1 MDPWA
6 VREPALVCGKG
17 PVAKV
22 TGLSR
27 MITPERMGGEERSLP
42 ASTARFQAADPAVE
56 FEAFFERH
64 HRDLGRLAYLV
75 TGDQSAADDL
85 RADVLLDVW
94 RQWDR
99 VREAESPLA
108 YARRMTINQA
118 ASRVRRLTSERR
130 RMRLFQVDALA
141 PAPGQDGEAS
151 VDVRRALQ
159 ALPERRRACVV
170 LRYAMDLSEQEVAQ
184 ILGISV
190 GTVKSQTSKGAA
202 ALQRL
207 LDGYVGRGKR

>member
-1 MDPWA
+1 
-6 VREPALVCGKG
+6 
-17 PVAKV
+17 
-22 TGLSR
+22 
-27 MITPERMGGEERSLP
+27 MITPEQMGGEERCWPS
-42 ASTARFQAADPAVE
+42 STARLQPGDPAVE

-75 TGDQSAADDL
+75 TGDQCAADDL
-85 RADVLLDVW
+85 SADVLLDVW

-99 VREAESPLA
+99 VRAAESPLA

-141 PAPGQDGEAS
+141 PAQGQDGEAT

-190 GTVKSQTSKGAA
+190 GTVKSQTSKATA

-207 LDGYVGRGKR
+207 LGEYVGGGKL